1 MLVNKRALVEGYQRY
16 QWQNGYV
23 VRNRCI
29 TLDSYAKPDIEA
41 NYQGRLLANKA
52 ASLIQ

>member
-1 MLVNKRALVEGYQRY
+1 MLVNSALWWEGYQRY

-23 VRNRCI
+23 VRI
-29 TLDSYAKPDIEA
+29 AVLPLDSYAKPDIEA
-41 NYQGRLLANKA
+41 NYQGDCSPDKA